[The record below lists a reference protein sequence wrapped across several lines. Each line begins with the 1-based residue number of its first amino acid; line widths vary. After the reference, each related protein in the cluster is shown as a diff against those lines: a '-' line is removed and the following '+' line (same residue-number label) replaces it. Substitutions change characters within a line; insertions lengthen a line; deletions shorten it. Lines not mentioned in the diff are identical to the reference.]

1 MAGIKL
7 TLRVKGQDS
16 ERRTATARN
25 VEHLKDICRRWLAGH
40 SDRGIRAEY
49 MGHNT
54 NTPHGE
60 PHDVVADYIQMWA
73 TDRGWEQEDPKAEQ
87 REVLMQAFRV
97 PAGMDV
103 EKVIR
108 EALDNGPA
116 PKSAVEAGQRVHEAI
131 EREVIRMNTPE
142 PCPRMRD
149 GNLRF
154 NMLMQ
159 KAFGGPG
166 GVDVDAILEAFQL
179 LDDNAKLRQPERDHA
194 ADAASHV
201 QQPERAMN
209 APGYEHLAAVLK
221 DAYAQAAFGKG
232 KERHANDLPFDHQP
246 MQTISRLLGNP
257 TGMTYQVCKKVVE
270 AMNMKDRAARRREL
284 LGAIVYLAG
293 VVVYEDNE
301 HGDAKSK

>member
-7 TLRVKGQDS
+7 TLRVKGHDS

-25 VEHLKDICRRWLAGH
+25 AAHLKDICRRWLAGH

-54 NTPHGE
+54 SSPYGE
-60 PHDVVADYIQMWA
+60 PHDAVADYIRVWA
-73 TDRGWEQEDPKAEQ
+73 AKRGWRQEDPKAEQ

-97 PAGMDV
+97 PAGLDV

-142 PCPRMRD
+142 PCPRKVKKMLD
-149 GNLRF
+149 GNQRF
-154 NMLMQ
+154 NMLMH

-166 GVDVDAILEAFQL
+166 GVNVDALVEAFEL
-179 LDDNAKLRQPERDHA
+179 LDNNAKLH
-194 ADAASHV
+194 
-201 QQPERAMN
+201 QPERAMN

-293 VVVYEDNE
+293 VIVYEDNE
-301 HGDAKSK
+301 NGNS

>member
-7 TLRVKGQDS
+7 TLRIKGQDS

-25 VEHLKDICRRWLAGH
+25 AEHLKDICRRWLAGY

-54 NTPHGE
+54 NSPYGE

-73 TDRGWEQEDPKAEQ
+73 TDRGWKQEDPKAEQ
-87 REVLMQAFRV
+87 REELVQILKV
-97 PAGMDV
+97 PAGMDI

-108 EALDNGPA
+108 DALDNGPA
-116 PKSAVEAGQRVHEAI
+116 PKSAPR
-131 EREVIRMNTPE
+131 
-142 PCPRMRD
+142 PRMRD

-154 NMLMQ
+154 NMLMHR
-159 KAFGGPG
+159 AFGPG
-166 GVDVDAILEAFQL
+166 GVNVDALIEALKLLE
-179 LDDNAKLRQPERDHA
+179 DNAMPHQPK
-194 ADAASHV
+194 
-201 QQPERAMN
+201 RAMD
-209 APGYEHLAAVLK
+209 APGYEHLAAVLQ

-246 MQTISRLLGNP
+246 MQAISRLLGNP

-270 AMNMKDRAARRREL
+270 AMNTKDRAARRREL

-293 VVVYEDNE
+293 VIVYEDNE
-301 HGDAKSK
+301 NGNS

>member
-7 TLRVKGQDS
+7 TLRIKGHDS
-16 ERRTATARN
+16 ERRTATACN
-25 VEHLKDICRRWLAGH
+25 AEHLKDICRRWLAGY

-54 NTPHGE
+54 NSPYGE

-73 TDRGWEQEDPKAEQ
+73 TDRGWKQEDPKAEQ
-87 REVLMQAFRV
+87 REELVQILKV
-97 PAGMDV
+97 PAGMDI

-116 PKSAVEAGQRVHEAI
+116 PKSAAEAGQRVHEAI
-131 EREVIRMNTPE
+131 EREVLRMNTPE
-142 PCPRMRD
+142 PRPRMRD
-149 GNLRF
+149 GNQRF

-166 GVDVDAILEAFQL
+166 GVDVDAVLEAFQL
-179 LDDNAKLRQPERDHA
+179 LDDNAKLH
-194 ADAASHV
+194 
-201 QQPERAMN
+201 QPERAMD

-221 DAYAQAAFGKG
+221 DAYAQAASGKG

-246 MQTISRLLGNP
+246 MQAISRLLGNP

-293 VVVYEDNE
+293 VVVYEDNKNA
-301 HGDAKSK
+301 DAESK

>member
-7 TLRVKGQDS
+7 TLRIKGQDS

-54 NTPHGE
+54 NTPYGE

-131 EREVIRMNTPE
+131 EREILRMNTPE
-142 PCPRMRD
+142 PRPRMRD
-149 GNLRF
+149 GNQRF

-166 GVDVDAILEAFQL
+166 GVDVDAVLEAFQL
-179 LDDNAKLRQPERDHA
+179 LDDNAKLH
-194 ADAASHV
+194 
-201 QQPERAMN
+201 QPERAMD

-246 MQTISRLLGNP
+246 MQAISRLLGNP

-301 HGDAKSK
+301 NGNG

>member
-54 NTPHGE
+54 NTPYGE

-142 PCPRMRD
+142 PRPRMRD
-149 GNLRF
+149 GNQRF

-301 HGDAKSK
+301 NGNS

>member
-7 TLRVKGQDS
+7 TLRIKGQDS

-25 VEHLKDICRRWLAGH
+25 AEHLKDICRRWLAGY

-54 NTPHGE
+54 NSPYGE

-73 TDRGWEQEDPKAEQ
+73 TDRGWKQEDPKAEQ

-97 PAGMDV
+97 PAGLDV

-142 PCPRMRD
+142 PCPRKVKKMLD
-149 GNLRF
+149 GNQRF
-154 NMLMQ
+154 NMLMH

-166 GVDVDAILEAFQL
+166 GVNVDALVEAFEL
-179 LDDNAKLRQPERDHA
+179 LDNNAKLR
-194 ADAASHV
+194 
-201 QQPERAMN
+201 QPERAMN

-301 HGDAKSK
+301 NGNS

>member
-1 MAGIKL
+1 MR
-7 TLRVKGQDS
+7 TKGDAI
-16 ERRTATARN
+16 ERRTAMARN
-25 VEHLKDICRRWLAGH
+25 AEHLKDICRRWLAGH

-54 NTPHGE
+54 NTPYGE
-60 PHDVVADYIQMWA
+60 PHDMVADYIQMWA
-73 TDRGWEQEDPKAEQ
+73 TDRGWEREDPKAEQ

-97 PAGMDV
+97 PAGLDI

-116 PKSAVEAGQRVHEAI
+116 PESAVEAGQRVHEAI
-131 EREVIRMNTPE
+131 ERGVIRMNTPE

-179 LDDNAKLRQPERDHA
+179 LDDNAKLHQPERDHA

>member
-7 TLRVKGQDS
+7 TLRIKGQDS

-25 VEHLKDICRRWLAGH
+25 VEHLKDICRRWLAGQ

-54 NTPHGE
+54 NSPYGE
-60 PHDVVADYIQMWA
+60 PHEAVADYIRVWA
-73 TDRGWEQEDPKAEQ
+73 TKRGWRQEEPKDEQAD
-87 REVLMQAFRV
+87 VLMQAFRV

-108 EALDNGPA
+108 EALGNGPA
-116 PKSAVEAGQRVHEAI
+116 PESAVEAGQRVHEAI
-131 EREVIRMNTPE
+131 EREVIRMNTPG

-154 NMLMQ
+154 RMLMD
-159 KAFGGPG
+159 KAFRGPD
-166 GVDVDAILEAFQL
+166 GVNVDALLEAFQL
-179 LDDNAKLRQPERDHA
+179 LEDNAVPHQPK
-194 ADAASHV
+194 
-201 QQPERAMN
+201 RAMD
-209 APGYEHLAAVLK
+209 APGYEHLAAVLQ

-246 MQTISRLLGNP
+246 MQAISRLLGNP

-270 AMNMKDRAARRREL
+270 AMNMKDSGARRREL

-293 VVVYEDNE
+293 VVVYEDNKNA
-301 HGDAKSK
+301 DAESK

>member
-54 NTPHGE
+54 NTPYGE

-73 TDRGWEQEDPKAEQ
+73 TDRGWKQEDPKAEQ
-87 REVLMQAFRV
+87 REELVQILKV
-97 PAGMDV
+97 PAGMDI

-108 EALDNGPA
+108 DALDNGPA

-131 EREVIRMNTPE
+131 EREILRMNTPE
-142 PCPRMRD
+142 PRPRMRD
-149 GNLRF
+149 GNQRF

-166 GVDVDAILEAFQL
+166 GVDVDAVLEAFQL
-179 LDDNAKLRQPERDHA
+179 LDDNAKLH
-194 ADAASHV
+194 
-201 QQPERAMN
+201 QPERAMD

-246 MQTISRLLGNP
+246 MQAISRLLGNP